1 MTDAARHVRAVALQA
16 ALDEVG
22 VTEQPIGSHDGPR
35 VREYQAATGVYR
47 AAWCGSFVA
56 WAYGQAGVTF
66 DGVAMELVAA
76 IVDAARDGR
85 GGLSVVAPPE
95 AGPGDLACFD
105 WFATGTPIHV
115 GLLVSAIGPDGTF
128 ESVEGNTGEVALDPD
143 GGRVALRTR
152 RASGVLAFV
161 RVTPG
166 G

>member
-1 MTDAARHVRAVALQA
+1 MTDTADRARAVALQA
-16 ALDEVG
+16 ALGEVG
-22 VTEQPIGSHDGPR
+22 VTEHPMGSHDGPR
-35 VREYQAATGVYR
+35 VREYQAVTGAYR

-66 DGVAMELVAA
+66 DGASMELVAA
-76 IVDAARDGR
+76 IVEAAREGR
-85 GGLSVVAPPE
+85 AALSLVAPRD
-95 AGPGDLACFD
+95 ARPGDLACFD

-115 GLLVSAIGPDGTF
+115 GIMTTAIGRDATF
-128 ESVEGNTGEVALDPD
+128 ESVEGNTGELPNDPD
-143 GGRVALRTR
+143 GGRVALRVR